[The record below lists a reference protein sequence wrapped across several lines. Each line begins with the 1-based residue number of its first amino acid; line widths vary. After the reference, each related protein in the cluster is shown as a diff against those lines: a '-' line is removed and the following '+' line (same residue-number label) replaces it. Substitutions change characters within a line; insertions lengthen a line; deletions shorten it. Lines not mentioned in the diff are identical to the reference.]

1 MDLIWTEIDHTLV
14 RHKLSLISQEM
25 QPKSVREIQR
35 ALAVARKSGNSGS
48 IGPSLV
54 DAHVAL
60 TDEWIDRVYQAY
72 CEVWVIQG
80 NSKSARFI
88 RAVFERAVVPLI
100 EVRQG
105 AICSQIERMLSRKP
119 GSFQAVGGALA
130 RALKQLQGKWRDKLE
145 IEAGSCKYEEQ
156 RQGQRSDASPEDTLS
171 EHQGPGTN
179 TAGTSASKAP
189 PGNTGLTSPVPRDPQ
204 AYRLVWH
211 QIDHELVKLKTQYP
225 LTKHIQDI
233 NGERNSIEHN
243 TRGKRQAF
251 VRDTL
256 QMIERR
262 AEEWIGIKY
271 DIYCEVW
278 KLQDQEKS
286 ADFLRTLRDHIVEST
301 VRAKMKTEIH
311 HLTSIWKN
319 NGYPAVE
326 VLEHN

>member
-119 GSFQAVGGALA
+119 GSFQAVGAL
-130 RALKQLQGKWRDKLE
+130 L
-145 IEAGSCKYEEQ
+145 
-156 RQGQRSDASPEDTLS
+156 
-171 EHQGPGTN
+171 PG
-179 TAGTSASKAP
+179 
-189 PGNTGLTSPVPRDPQ
+189 L
-204 AYRLVWH
+204 
-211 QIDHELVKLKTQYP
+211 
-225 LTKHIQDI
+225 
-233 NGERNSIEHN
+233 
-243 TRGKRQAF
+243 
-251 VRDTL
+251 
-256 QMIERR
+256 
-262 AEEWIGIKY
+262 
-271 DIYCEVW
+271 
-278 KLQDQEKS
+278 
-286 ADFLRTLRDHIVEST
+286 
-301 VRAKMKTEIH
+301 
-311 HLTSIWKN
+311 
-319 NGYPAVE
+319 
-326 VLEHN
+326 